1 MDSRPPTAEARVT
14 NCVEG
19 VILVTAMRS
28 EAISVEP
35 SLQVRS
41 FAFHDDLRTLA
52 FARVEDDGTGEGR
65 MLTGGTAAMRI
76 AREAEF
82 TAAPPAPKQT
92 CRGQHHDCQGNHSL
106 PVHTGN
112 IIGNALPATAIFRR
126 RFPD

>member
-1 MDSRPPTAEARVT
+1 MQSK
-14 NCVEG
+14 
-19 VILVTAMRS
+19 
-28 EAISVEP
+28 AISVKP

-41 FAFHDDLRTLA
+41 FAFQDDLRTLA
-52 FARVEDDGTGEGR
+52 FARVEDDGTGGGR

-82 TAAPPAPKQT
+82 TAAQPAPKQT
-92 CRGQHHDCQGNHSL
+92 RGGQHHDYQGNNGL

-112 IIGNALPATAIFRR
+112 ITGIAARATAIFCH